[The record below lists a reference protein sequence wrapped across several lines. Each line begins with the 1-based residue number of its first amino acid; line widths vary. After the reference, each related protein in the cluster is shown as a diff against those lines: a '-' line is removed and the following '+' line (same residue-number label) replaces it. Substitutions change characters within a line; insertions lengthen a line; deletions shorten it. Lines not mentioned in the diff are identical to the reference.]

1 MDIIQKTAR
10 DATRLLNAVR
20 AQYIIVLPT
29 GEQII
34 EGDLKLHVPDATPP
48 KKKRAPSRNPLGYLR
63 GHIMPYL
70 KPMKVGDVAVI
81 PIPNNSDV
89 KEIQGSAASMS
100 NVMWGKGNYKTMRNA
115 NTGNAH
121 CGRHRWAKRSF

>member
-1 MDIIQKTAR
+1 MDIITKTAK
-10 DATRLLNAVR
+10 DATRLLNIIR

-34 EGDLKLHVPDATPP
+34 QGDLKLHVPDATPQR
-48 KKKRAPSRNPLGYLR
+48 KKRAPSRNPLGFLR

-70 KPMKVGDVAVI
+70 KPMKVGDVCVI

-89 KEIQGSAASMS
+89 KEIQGSAASIS
-100 NVMWGKGNYKTMRNA
+100 NVLWGKGNYKTMRNA
-115 NTGNAH
+115 TTGNIEVLRM
-121 CGRHRWAKRSF
+121 G

>member
-1 MDIIQKTAR
+1 MDIILKTAK
-10 DATRLLNAVR
+10 DAARLLNAIR

-34 EGDLKLHVPDATPP
+34 QGDLKLHVPDETPP
-48 KKKRAPSRNPLGYLR
+48 KKKRAQSRNPVGYLR

-81 PIPNNSDV
+81 PVPVNSDV
-89 KEIQGSAASMS
+89 REIQGSCASMA
-100 NVMWGKGNYKTMRNA
+100 NVLWGKGNYKTMRN
-115 NTGNAH
+115 NDTGNVEVLRM
-121 CGRHRWAKRSF
+121 G

>member
-1 MDIIQKTAR
+1 MDIITKTAR
-10 DATRLLNAVR
+10 DAARLLNAIR

-34 EGDLKLHVPDATPP
+34 EGDLKLHVPDATPT
-48 KKKRAPSRNPLGYLR
+48 KKKRAPSRNPLGFLR

-81 PIPNNSDV
+81 PVPNNSDV
-89 KEIQGSAASMS
+89 KEIQGSCASMA
-100 NVMWGKGNYKTMRNA
+100 NVLWGKGNYKTMRNH
-115 NTGNAH
+115 NTGNVE
-121 CGRHRWAKRSF
+121 GLRMG

>member
-1 MDIIQKTAR
+1 MDIITKTAK
-10 DATRLLNAVR
+10 DAARLLNAIR

-48 KKKRAPSRNPLGYLR
+48 KKKRAQSRNPLGFLR
-63 GHIMPYL
+63 AHIMPYL

-81 PIPNNSDV
+81 PVPNTSDV
-89 KEIQGSAASMS
+89 KEIQGSSASIA
-100 NVMWGKGNYKTMRNA
+100 NVLWGKGNYKTMRNLT
-115 NTGNAH
+115 TGNVEVLRM
-121 CGRHRWAKRSF
+121 G